1 MYYVGI
7 DIGSVAA
14 KFLIMAESGEV
25 VSYVVADTDPDLEHL
40 VEQLQAKALK
50 EAQLQAGDL
59 GYAVSTGYGRNII
72 PFAQEARTEIICH
85 AIGVHSLFP
94 SVRTIIDIGG
104 QDSKVIRIDE
114 AGRVM
119 NFTMNTRCAAG
130 TGRFTEV
137 MARALRIEF
146 ERWGE
151 VVASAGSRRTKISNI
166 CTVFAESEVISKMM
180 QKVPLNEILAGLCE
194 ALVTRALESLQRT
207 GGGEPDIAFTG
218 GVANNLGIRQILE
231 EKLGVRLYIPGVPQS
246 TGALGAAQLAR
257 SLHLKDPR
265 RASRKDGRGDERDQ
279 I

>member
-1 MYYVGI
+1 MFYSGI

-14 KFLIMAESGEV
+14 KLLIMAETGEV
-25 VSYVVADTDPDLEHL
+25 VSYVVADTNPDLEEL
-40 VEQLQAKALK
+40 VAKLRARALK
-50 EAQLQAGDL
+50 EAQLREDDVR
-59 GYAVSTGYGRNII
+59 YTVSTGYGRNSI

-85 AIGVHSLFP
+85 ALGVHRLFP

-114 AGRVM
+114 AGRVK

-137 MARALRIEF
+137 MARALRIDF
-146 ERWGE
+146 DSWGE
-151 VVASAGSRRTKISNI
+151 VVSSAGARRTKISNI

-194 ALVTRALESLQRT
+194 ALVTRVLEGMQRA

-231 EKLGVRLYIPGVPQS
+231 EKLGVRLCVPDVPQS
-246 TGALGAAQLAR
+246 TGALGAAQLAL
-257 SLHLKDPR
+257 SLY
-265 RASRKDGRGDERDQ
+265 RKNSVRTS
-279 I
+279 